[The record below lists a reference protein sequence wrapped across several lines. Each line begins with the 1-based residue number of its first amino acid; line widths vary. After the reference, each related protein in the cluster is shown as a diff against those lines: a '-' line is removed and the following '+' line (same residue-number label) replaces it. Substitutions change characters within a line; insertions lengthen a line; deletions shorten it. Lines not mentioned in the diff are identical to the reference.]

1 MKRQPKEIIK
11 KIKEKREAEKKN
23 NVTFRLS
30 NELMEQ
36 FKEKCEKND
45 VSMTSVLEE
54 MINDF
59 VVNN

>member
-11 KIKEKREAEKKN
+11 NIKEKRESERKN

-30 NELMEQ
+30 NELMDK

-54 MINDF
+54 MIQDF
-59 VVNN
+59 IVNS

>member
-30 NELMEQ
+30 NELMER

-45 VSMTSVLEE
+45 ISMTSVLEE
-54 MINDF
+54 MIQDF
-59 VVNN
+59 VNN